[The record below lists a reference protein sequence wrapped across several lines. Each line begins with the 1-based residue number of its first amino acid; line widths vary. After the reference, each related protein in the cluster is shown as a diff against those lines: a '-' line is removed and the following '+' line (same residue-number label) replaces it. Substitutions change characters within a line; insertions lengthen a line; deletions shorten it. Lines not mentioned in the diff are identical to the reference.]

1 MPSQSPP
8 ASRWARARSLSQ
20 RAQFPLRLWA
30 QDNLA
35 VFALLMRVRNV
46 LVRLQGGG
54 TPRPLSDRTNL
65 VIEGFPRSANT
76 YTAIAFY
83 MVQVVPPR
91 SVDHTHAVCTVRG
104 AVARG
109 IPVVLLYRHP
119 DDACL
124 SLVIREPQFTLA
136 EAYRYYHHFYQQVLP
151 DAPGCVLAAFPDVTR
166 DMDTV
171 IARVNWR
178 YGTAFATGSNH
189 RLIQRRI
196 RRRISGT
203 DERYVLEQK
212 DHNVGALSVPTAAK
226 ERLKAAER
234 ARLAAPELAPLQAQA
249 AAIFAELEL
258 VYRDQMA
265 QYRAAMA
272 NRYAAH

>member
-1 MPSQSPP
+1 MTDQPP
-8 ASRWARARSLSQ
+8 TPLLRRLRYLSQ
-20 RAQFPLRLWA
+20 RALFPLRLWA
-30 QDNLA
+30 QDSLPA
-35 VFALLMRVRNV
+35 FTLLMRLRNA
-46 LVRLQGGG
+46 LVRVQGGG
-54 TPRPLSDRTNL
+54 TPCPLSARTNL

-76 YTAIAFY
+76 YTALAFY
-83 MVQVVPPR
+83 MVQTVPPR
-91 SVDHTHAVCTVRG
+91 PVDHTHAVCTVRA

-124 SLVIREPQFTLA
+124 SLVIRETQFTLA
-136 EAYRYYHHFYQQVLP
+136 EAYRYYIHFYQQLVP
-151 DAPGCVLAAFPDVTR
+151 HAAGCVLAAFPDVTR

-196 RRRISGT
+196 RRRISGS

-212 DHNVGALSVPTAAK
+212 GYDVGALSVPTAAK
-226 ERLKAAER
+226 EQRKAAER
-234 ARLAAPELAPLQAQA
+234 GRLDAPDLAPLRETA
-249 AAIFAELEL
+249 AAVFAELEL

-265 QYRAAMA
+265 QYQAAMA
-272 NRYAAH
+272 DCHAPH